1 MNNETMA
8 PGAASSN
15 RPYFL
20 LLAPMLGITDVTFR
34 NVFAKHFSGV
44 DLSYAPFIKVN
55 QNLDFKKS
63 KMAELSPSLNRH
75 LEVIPQI
82 MCNDVAPF
90 LHVSSIL
97 ADLGYSQVNL
107 NLGCPSP
114 TSSGR
119 GLGCGL
125 MPDLERVDR
134 LLDGVFEGSPLKIS
148 IKTRLGLN
156 SSEDISSLIPIFNRY
171 PLDHVVIHP
180 RTGKQGYSGEVD
192 LEGFKKASQQ
202 LKTVVC
208 YSGDIKT
215 FQDFQSL
222 RLKIPQVSH
231 FLIGRGALRNPN
243 VFTSIQSSSEVPLST
258 KDFSSFILELADQY
272 LEKDLSLKDVLIRA
286 KTICYYFASSHAF
299 SPKQIKAIRKSRSM
313 LEVAQSLAAD
323 L

>member
-1 MNNETMA
+1 MLKQENRVT
-8 PGAASSN
+8 SSDKGF
-15 RPYFL
+15 RM

-34 NVFAKHFSGV
+34 NVFAKHFSGF

-75 LEVIPQI
+75 VEVIPQI
-82 MCNDVAPF
+82 MCNDIAPF

-97 ADLGYSQVNL
+97 ADLGYSRVNL

-125 MPDLERVDR
+125 MPDTERVDR
-134 LLDGVFEGSPLKIS
+134 LLDGIFEGSSLKIS
-148 IKTRLGLN
+148 IKTRLGLR
-156 SSEDISSLIPIFNRY
+156 SPEDILNLIPIFNRY

-180 RTGKQGYSGEVD
+180 RTGEQGYSGEVD

-222 RLKIPQVSH
+222 RLKIPEVSH

-243 VFTSIQSSSEVPLST
+243 IFKSIQTSSEASLSSQ
-258 KDFSSFILELADQY
+258 DFSEFIGELGDQY
-272 LEKDLSLKDVLIRA
+272 LRKDFSLKDVLMRL
-286 KTICYYFASSHAF
+286 KTICYYFASSHSFPA
-299 SPKQIKAIRKSRSM
+299 KQIKAIRKSRSM
-313 LEVAQSLAAD
+313 FEVAQSITAVH
-323 L
+323 

>member
-1 MNNETMA
+1 M
-8 PGAASSN
+8 
-15 RPYFL
+15 

-34 NVFAKHFSGV
+34 NVFAKHFSGF
-44 DLSYAPFIKVN
+44 DFSYAPFIKVN

-75 LEVIPQI
+75 MEVIPQI
-82 MCNDVAPF
+82 MCNDIAPF

-97 ADLGYSQVNL
+97 ADLGYRQVNL

-134 LLDGVFEGSPLKIS
+134 LLNGVFERCPLKVS

-156 SSEDISSLIPIFNRY
+156 SSEDISNLIPIFNRY

-222 RLKIPQVSH
+222 RLKIPEVSH

-243 VFTSIQSSSEVPLST
+243 IFKSIQTSSEVPLST

-272 LEKDLSLKDVLIRA
+272 LEKDISLKDVLIRV
-286 KTICYYFASSHAF
+286 KTICYYFASSHSFPA
-299 SPKQIKAIRKSRSM
+299 KQIKAIRKSRSM
-313 LEVAQSLAAD
+313 LEVVQSIAAVP
-323 L
+323 